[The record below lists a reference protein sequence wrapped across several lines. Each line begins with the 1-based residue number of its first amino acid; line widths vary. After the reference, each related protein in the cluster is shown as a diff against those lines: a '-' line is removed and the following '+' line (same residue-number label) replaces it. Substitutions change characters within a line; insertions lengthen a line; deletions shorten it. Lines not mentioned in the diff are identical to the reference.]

1 MTWKITYR
9 DKHGKHAYE
18 YIDSDNRSSLFKILT
33 DKGISPI
40 RIDQV
45 AHKESPRKNWKKTV
59 TLFIG
64 ALIFISVLIIVI
76 FRLKDDT
83 PLHEVKKDSKK
94 TVSQIQVTP
103 KKEEHGIIEKKDI
116 DEIKKDRPT
125 KVGEV
130 VNGYVMLPSGRI
142 HRRVGVVTNS
152 IASRP
157 KGKYAIFSRSCNNEI
172 ACYLTLKPGAIIL
185 GNLQHDG
192 RFKKDFLESLKEPII
207 ISDEDSQENAQ
218 LKRDVIEARLFLKD
232 ALDRGEDI
240 EKIMQETRAELQ
252 DLMRVRIKHENLFR
266 EQLKN
271 CETEQDVD
279 DLFKA
284 CNKMLEEKGIAPL
297 TYGPITK
304 KNLLRQKANKEF

>member
-9 DKHGKHAYE
+9 DKHGKHAHE
-18 YIDSDNRSSLFKILT
+18 YIDSDNRSSLFQILT

-45 AHKESPRKNWKKTV
+45 AHKESPRKNWKKIA

-64 ALIFISVLIIVI
+64 TLIFISVLIIVI

-103 KKEEHGIIEKKDI
+103 KKEKLGIIEKKDI

>member
-45 AHKESPRKNWKKTV
+45 AHKESPRKNWKKIA

-64 ALIFISVLIIVI
+64 TLIFISILITVI
-76 FRLKDDT
+76 FRLNDDT
-83 PLHEVKKDSKK
+83 PLQEVKKYSRK

-103 KKEEHGIIEKKDI
+103 KKEEHRIIEKKDI
-116 DEIKKDRPT
+116 NEIKKDRPT

-130 VNGYVMLPSGRI
+130 VNGYVMLPSGRV

-304 KNLLRQKANKEF
+304 KNLLRQKANQEF

>member
-9 DKHGKHAYE
+9 DKHGKHAHE
-18 YIDSDNRSSLFKILT
+18 YIDSDNRSSLFQILT

-45 AHKESPRKNWKKTV
+45 AHKESPRKNWKKIA

-64 ALIFISVLIIVI
+64 TLIFISILIIVI

-83 PLHEVKKDSKK
+83 HLQEVKKYSKK

-103 KKEEHGIIEKKDI
+103 KKEEHRIIEKKDI
-116 DEIKKDRPT
+116 NEIKKDRPT

-130 VNGYVMLPSGRI
+130 VNGYVMLPSGRV